1 MKKLL
6 ALLPDIKDYEKI
18 EADKYGPGKLISYKG
33 FENVMPPALIK
44 LRDITSGC
52 PMCMFAAIRQKGIPV
67 WMSGF
72 DYKKELNKC
81 WSEINEQEQEADQW
95 ATYYS

>member
-18 EADKYGPGKLISYKG
+18 EEQFGFTTRIYTGFGEVMAKGLIELSDAV
-33 FENVMPPALIK
+33 N
-44 LRDITSGC
+44 GC
-52 PMCMFAAIRQKGIPV
+52 PMCTLAAIRQKGIP
-67 WMSGF
+67 MELSGF
-72 DYKKELNKC
+72 DYKEELNKC